1 MAGDWG
7 PSTIRCVRA
16 GGREGRVYPGGAVT
30 RHAEEGALGVLDYPE
45 LQCVGTAVRGPAP
58 SQVEEEVE
66 SQCLRQLSA
75 ALPGKQ
81 FVEAVNKFNSNV
93 AYSGLNYAVT
103 QDGLFV
109 ENKEKLI
116 NTALTALISKE
127 GKLPWQQIPLLPNTV
142 CPLRDR
148 HDISG
153 EHGGAGGSVPRAEA
167 TGGIQSW
174 LPGLHYTAQVSCPT
188 IDPLCTVPTP
198 APPPPSPPPA
208 QHA

>member
-1 MAGDWG
+1 MC
-7 PSTIRCVRA
+7 SCSVS
-16 GGREGRVYPGGAVT
+16 
-30 RHAEEGALGVLDYPE
+30 
-45 LQCVGTAVRGPAP
+45 GPASPPRP

-116 NTALTALISKE
+116 NAALTALISKE
-127 GKLPWQQIPLLPNTV
+127 GELP
-142 CPLRDR
+142 
-148 HDISG
+148 
-153 EHGGAGGSVPRAEA
+153 
-167 TGGIQSW
+167 
-174 LPGLHYTAQVSCPT
+174 
-188 IDPLCTVPTP
+188 
-198 APPPPSPPPA
+198 
-208 QHA
+208 